1 MALFSSKASE
11 SVLGLSKE
19 RAGKLNSLR
28 FSVYAEIVE
37 AFGLFNS
44 RRGVHSRPRRD
55 SLLPISLPTGYNFF
69 DLRMNNLLF
78 EALGI

>member
-19 RAGKLNSLR
+19 RMGTLNSLR

-37 AFGLFNS
+37 AFGVFSS
-44 RRGVHSRPRRD
+44 RRGVHSP
-55 SLLPISLPTGYNFF
+55 
-69 DLRMNNLLF
+69 
-78 EALGI
+78 

>member
-19 RAGKLNSLR
+19 RMGTLNSLR

-37 AFGLFNS
+37 AFGVS
-44 RRGVHSRPRRD
+44 AAGAACTRPRRD
-55 SLLPISLPTGYNFF
+55 SLLPISLPTGYNFL
-69 DLRMNNLLF
+69 DLRVNNLLF